1 MVAALDLGS
10 NDLRSWGFESLHAH
24 VSPLVAIMVAR
35 GLSFVSLT
43 AVVGMVMPP
52 MNMVRLGKW

>member
-24 VSPLVAIMVAR
+24 GKPLEAIAVSR
-35 GLSFVSLT
+35 GFSNLEQCKIVYKKF
-43 AVVGMVMPP
+43 
-52 MNMVRLGKW
+52 